1 MSPPPQ
7 RGILAALALVAQP
20 VVFAVTAI
28 AALVT
33 MPSVAYLYPDPSYPY
48 LLNGLAVTIG
58 PGPGHTDHPGTS
70 LQWFVG
76 IIELLTHWLTGA
88 GVVLADDV
96 AARPEHYLTIVAVV
110 IVLGQALALWYL
122 GRRLRTS
129 MTIGAAL
136 LGQAAVLGTAALMPY
151 RLYVIPEAFLL
162 IWAMVLVALLAPR
175 LADPARFAPWQH
187 TVVVGVV
194 IAIGVTGKIIFAPLA
209 LMPLALY
216 RWRSLVQVYGSA
228 LIASLLIL
236 WVARDRFDDMVRWFG
251 AVSLTSAR
259 YPGEE
264 ITHTVAE
271 GIATV
276 PANLVVHYP
285 SLVIG
290 LGLAIAGIVIARRRR
305 PAMRGTLLVRP
316 AAALALATLG
326 TLAMTYKAYRINDLV
341 LLAVIGG
348 AMAAFGWFLIAPP
361 RAGVRAT
368 WRMAVPALAAA
379 LAIVVGIVG
388 TARWITSVRSE
399 TDYTRMMTFLDEQ
412 VTSGAS
418 AALGYGVFNEATSL
432 FFGNAY
438 ANNIV
443 QAQTIAAHPRWY
455 DYSIWNGDVY
465 AYTVDGST
473 LLPCADLAALAASPG
488 GLLIAP
494 GRPMNPVMPG
504 EQYTDMVVSPE
515 ATFGAQV
522 VYRVES
528 VTCA

>member
-1 MSPPPQ
+1 
-7 RGILAALALVAQP
+7 
-20 VVFAVTAI
+20 
-28 AALVT
+28 
-33 MPSVAYLYPDPSYPY
+33 
-48 LLNGLAVTIG
+48 
-58 PGPGHTDHPGTS
+58 
-70 LQWFVG
+70 
-76 IIELLTHWLTGA
+76 
-88 GVVLADDV
+88 
-96 AARPEHYLTIVAVV
+96 
-110 IVLGQALALWYL
+110 
-122 GRRLRTS
+122 
-129 MTIGAAL
+129 
-136 LGQAAVLGTAALMPY
+136 
-151 RLYVIPEAFLL
+151 
-162 IWAMVLVALLAPR
+162 
-175 LADPARFAPWQH
+175 
-187 TVVVGVV
+187 
-194 IAIGVTGKIIFAPLA
+194 
-209 LMPLALY
+209 
-216 RWRSLVQVYGSA
+216 
-228 LIASLLIL
+228 
-236 WVARDRFDDMVRWFG
+236 
-251 AVSLTSAR
+251 VSLTSAR

-285 SLVIG
+285 SFVIG
-290 LGLAIAGIVIARRRR
+290 LGLAIAGIVVARRRR

-316 AAALALATLG
+316 AVALGLATLG

-348 AMAAFGWFLIAPP
+348 AAAAFGWFLLAPP
-361 RAGVRAT
+361 RAGARGT
-368 WRMAVPALAAA
+368 WRIAVPALAAA
-379 LAIVVGIVG
+379 LAIVVGIVS

-399 TDYTRMMTFLDEQ
+399 TDYTRMMTFLDAE
-412 VTSGAS
+412 VASGAN

-443 QAQTIAAHPRWY
+443 QAQTIASHPRWY

-504 EQYTDMVVSPE
+504 EQYTDMVVSPA
-515 ATFGAQV
+515 ATFGGQV